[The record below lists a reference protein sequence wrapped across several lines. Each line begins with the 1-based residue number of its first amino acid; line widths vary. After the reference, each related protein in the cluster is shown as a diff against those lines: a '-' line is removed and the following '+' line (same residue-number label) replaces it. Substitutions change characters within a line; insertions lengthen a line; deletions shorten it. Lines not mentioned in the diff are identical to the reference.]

1 MLANPK
7 LALAL
12 AVIGAAALHLSAQ
25 GLNLYLPPKQD
36 PAAVARGKQLFETNC
51 SFCHGPEAT
60 GGNGG
65 PDLVGSV
72 LVNNDNHG
80 NLIAPVVHNGRPE
93 KGMPSFSSKLTK
105 PQIADIV
112 AFLHQQI
119 RDVRMRFSYKVK
131 NLAIGNADAGE
142 TYFKA
147 HCGSCHSASGDL
159 KGIAGKYPPETLQ
172 QLWLSPRS
180 VLPRSA
186 NSPVTTVTVTLPS
199 GRRFSG
205 KLAHAGEFNI
215 SLYDAQGYRSFPI
228 TSGTKV
234 QVHDPLA
241 AHEKLLKQ
249 LTDSDMHNVTTY
261 LETLK

>member
-1 MLANPK
+1 MLPHVK
-7 LALAL
+7 LSLALVAMV
-12 AVIGAAALHLSAQ
+12 ASVPHLSAQ
-25 GLNLYLPPKQD
+25 GLNLYLPPKQN

-51 SFCHGPEAT
+51 SFCHGLEAT

-80 NLIAPVVHNGRPE
+80 NLIAPVVHNGRPD

-105 PQIADIV
+105 TQVSDIV
-112 AFLHQQI
+112 AFLHQSI
-119 RDVRMRFSYKVK
+119 RDVRMRFSYKVQT
-131 NLAIGNADAGE
+131 LAIGSAAAGK
-142 TYFKA
+142 TYFEA
-147 HCGSCHSASGDL
+147 HCGNCHSATGDL
-159 KGIAGKYPPETLQ
+159 KGIASKYPPENLQ
-172 QLWLSPRS
+172 QLWLSPQS

-199 GRRFSG
+199 GPSFSG
-205 KLAHAGEFNI
+205 KLAHLGEFNV
-215 SLYDAQGYRSFPI
+215 SLYDSQGYHSFPV

-241 AHEKLLKQ
+241 AHEQLLQQ

>member
-1 MLANPK
+1 MLSNPK
-7 LALAL
+7 LSLVL
-12 AVIGAAALHLSAQ
+12 AVIGTAVPHLSAQ
-25 GLNLYLPPKQD
+25 GLNLYLPPKQN
-36 PAAVARGKQLFETNC
+36 PAAVARGKQLFQTNC

-72 LVNNDNHG
+72 LVNNDHHG
-80 NLIAPVVHNGRPE
+80 NLIGPVVHNGRPD

-105 PQIADIV
+105 TQVSDIV
-112 AFLHQQI
+112 AFLHQRI
-119 RDVRMRFSYKVK
+119 RNVRMRFSYKVK
-131 NLAIGNADAGE
+131 NLAIGSAAAGK

-159 KGIAGKYPPETLQ
+159 KEIASKYPPETLQ
-172 QLWLSPRS
+172 QLWLSPQS

-186 NSPVTTVTVTLPS
+186 NSPVTTVTVALPS
-199 GRRFSG
+199 GQRFSG
-205 KLAHAGEFNI
+205 KLTHLSEFNV
-215 SLYDAQGYRSFPI
+215 SLYDSQGYHSFPI
-228 TSGTKV
+228 TSGTKL

-241 AHEKLLKQ
+241 AHEQLLKQ